1 MSLRF
6 EWYDI
11 IDHEVIT
18 SKTKLVVDKICQRRT
33 IKGTKQKVQLTTKKL
48 LSALYHSYFSFPK
61 GSNQVSIS
69 LTSGHYSNTNYSF
82 RMVSDVFNCLSE
94 LKWIEFEKGSEAKGK
109 VTRIWAVGELSLVFD
124 SIGLL
129 WLPQDPKPNDSLV
142 VLRNY
147 KYPKGKTKKERGDK
161 IDIDVP
167 ETAKVNTYRSNLFD
181 FNQFLL
187 KHCISLELDD
197 ENLNFLANEIA
208 NRAKDKTRTWF
219 SEEEEKVGYL
229 DLSRV
234 QLRRIFSRGSLEQGG
249 RFYGAWW
256 QCIPSSHRPHIR
268 IDGYKTYEMDYS
280 SMALRIIYAQEG
292 IEVSEGK
299 DLYDIGLSDW
309 KPEDDPRRKPIKTY
323 INAILNDEFGNY
335 RLPKFAQDILGIKH
349 KELHEKVL
357 ECHEPIS
364 HLFNSGEGLKAQ
376 FIDSQIAE
384 EVMVSMM
391 HEEVLVLPIHD
402 SFIVRAGYAQ
412 WLNEEMHKAFKKI
425 VNAGVGVTIE
435 GSKSNKHFGMTIEE
449 VQKIDNLIVPFGSEE
464 MWEEFI
470 RADIMDR
477 YLSSWKQ
484 NRLE

>member
-94 LKWIEFEKGSEAKGK
+94 LKWIEYEKVSEAKGK

-167 ETAKVNTYRSNLFD
+167 ETAKVNTYWSNLFEKSVYGNKSS
-181 FNQFLL
+181 FN
-187 KHCISLELDD
+187 C
-197 ENLNFLANEIA
+197 
-208 NRAKDKTRTWF
+208 
-219 SEEEEKVGYL
+219 V
-229 DLSRV
+229 
-234 QLRRIFSRGSLEQGG
+234 
-249 RFYGAWW
+249 
-256 QCIPSSHRPHIR
+256 
-268 IDGYKTYEMDYS
+268 
-280 SMALRIIYAQEG
+280 
-292 IEVSEGK
+292 
-299 DLYDIGLSDW
+299 
-309 KPEDDPRRKPIKTY
+309 
-323 INAILNDEFGNY
+323 
-335 RLPKFAQDILGIKH
+335 
-349 KELHEKVL
+349 
-357 ECHEPIS
+357 
-364 HLFNSGEGLKAQ
+364 
-376 FIDSQIAE
+376 
-384 EVMVSMM
+384 
-391 HEEVLVLPIHD
+391 
-402 SFIVRAGYAQ
+402 
-412 WLNEEMHKAFKKI
+412 
-425 VNAGVGVTIE
+425 
-435 GSKSNKHFGMTIEE
+435 
-449 VQKIDNLIVPFGSEE
+449 
-464 MWEEFI
+464 
-470 RADIMDR
+470 
-477 YLSSWKQ
+477 LSSEQ
-484 NRLE
+484 SV